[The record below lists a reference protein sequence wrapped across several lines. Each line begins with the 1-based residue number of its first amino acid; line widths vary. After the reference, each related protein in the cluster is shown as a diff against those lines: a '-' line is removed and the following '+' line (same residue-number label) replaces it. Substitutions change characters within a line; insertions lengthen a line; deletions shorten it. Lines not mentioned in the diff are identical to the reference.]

1 MLALGRR
8 YLERRNS
15 PRYSVSKNAKI
26 LFRNRSC
33 QMKCAVVEI
42 SNKGARLQPSDAGL
56 LPNEFELVLAPN
68 QQLKCEAVHRS
79 ADEIGVRFL

>member
-8 YLERRNS
+8 FLERRNS
-15 PRYSVSKNAKI
+15 PRYAVSKNAKI

-33 QMKCAVVEI
+33 KMNCAVVEI
-42 SNKGARLQPSDAGL
+42 SNTGARLHPSDAGL

-68 QQLKCEAVHRS
+68 QQLKCEAVHRT
-79 ADEIGVRFL
+79 AEEIGVRFL